1 MWPLLFLIFEFF
13 DWLKPE
19 ITSFAASYQ
28 SFMTLFQ
35 SIIIAIIEGLT
46 EFLPI
51 SSTGHMILA
60 SAAMGIHEDE
70 FVKTFEVFI
79 QLGAILAIALMY
91 IKRFFKSIDIY
102 LKLFAAFVP
111 TAIVGLLAYDFI
123 KGYLFNPIVVS
134 VSLILGG
141 IVLLLIDK
149 KVVNQKSDL
158 AEVEDMTYKS
168 AFFIG
173 LFQCLSMVP
182 GTSRAAATIIGGV
195 FNGLDKK
202 QATEFS
208 FLLAVPTMM
217 AAGGY
222 DLIRSEL
229 SFTSEQIMMLG
240 IGFVIAFIFAWIA
253 VKFFLKYVSTH
264 GFKAFGWYRIA
275 LGILFLIF
283 MWGTDLG

>member
-1 MWPLLFLIFEFF
+1 
-13 DWLKPE
+13 
-19 ITSFAASYQ
+19 
-28 SFMTLFQ
+28 MTLFQ
-35 SIIIAIIEGLT
+35 SILIAVVEGLT

-60 SAAMGIHEDE
+60 STAMGIHEEE

-91 IKRFFKSIDIY
+91 IKRFFRNLTIY
-102 LKLFAAFVP
+102 FKLIIAFLP
-111 TAIVGLLAYDFI
+111 TAVVGLLAYDYI
-123 KGYLFNPIVVS
+123 KAYLFNPIVVS

-141 IVLLLIDK
+141 VILLLIDK
-149 KVVNQKSDL
+149 KVTTQSSSVM
-158 AEVEDMTYKS
+158 EVEAISYKN

-173 LFQCLSMVP
+173 LCQCLSMVP

-208 FLLAVPTMM
+208 FLLAVPTML

-222 DLIRSEL
+222 DLL
-229 SFTSEQIMMLG
+229 KVDLAFTSEQLMLLG
-240 IGFVIAFIFAWIA
+240 IGFVVAFASAWGA
-253 VKFFLKYVSTH
+253 VKLFLTYVSTH
-264 GFKAFGWYRIA
+264 GFTSFGWYRIA
-275 LGILFLIF
+275 LGVLFLVL
-283 MWGTDLG
+283 MWGADL

>member
-1 MWPLLFLIFEFF
+1 
-13 DWLKPE
+13 
-19 ITSFAASYQ
+19 
-28 SFMTLFQ
+28 MTLFE
-35 SIIIAIIEGLT
+35 SILIAIIEGLT

-60 SAAMGIHEDE
+60 STAMGIHEDE

-91 IKRFFKSIDIY
+91 IKRFLRSLTIYFK
-102 LKLFAAFVP
+102 LVTAFLP
-111 TAIVGLLAYDFI
+111 TAVVGLLAYDYI
-123 KGYLFNPIVVS
+123 KAYLFNPVVVS

-141 IVLLLIDK
+141 VVLLFIDK
-149 KVVNQKSDL
+149 KVLQQSTTV
-158 AEVEDMTYKS
+158 AEVEDISYKN

-195 FNGLDKK
+195 FNGLDRK
-202 QATEFS
+202 QAMEFS

-222 DLIRSEL
+222 DLL
-229 SFTSEQIMMLG
+229 KADLAFTSEQLMLLG
-240 IGFVIAFIFAWIA
+240 IGFVVAFASAWVA
-253 VKFFLKYVSTH
+253 VKLFLTYVSSN
-264 GFKAFGWYRIA
+264 GFTAFGWYRIV
-275 LGILFLIF
+275 LGVLFLLF
-283 MWGTDLG
+283 MWGADL

>member
-1 MWPLLFLIFEFF
+1 
-13 DWLKPE
+13 
-19 ITSFAASYQ
+19 
-28 SFMTLFQ
+28 MTFFQ
-35 SIIIAIIEGLT
+35 SILIAIIEGLT

-60 SAAMGIHEDE
+60 STAMGIHEDE

-91 IKRFFKSIDIY
+91 IKRFLRSLTIYFK
-102 LKLFAAFVP
+102 LVTAFLP
-111 TAIVGLLAYDFI
+111 TAVVGLLAYDYI
-123 KGYLFNPIVVS
+123 KAYLFNPVVVS

-141 IVLLLIDK
+141 VVLLFIDK
-149 KVVNQKSDL
+149 KVLQQSTTV
-158 AEVEDMTYKS
+158 AEVEDISYKN

-195 FNGLDKK
+195 FNGLDRK
-202 QATEFS
+202 QAMEFS

-222 DLIRSEL
+222 DLL
-229 SFTSEQIMMLG
+229 KADLAFTSEQLMLLG
-240 IGFVIAFIFAWIA
+240 IGFVVAFASAWVA
-253 VKFFLKYVSTH
+253 VKLFLTYVSSN
-264 GFKAFGWYRIA
+264 GFTAFGWYRIV
-275 LGILFLIF
+275 LGVLFLLF
-283 MWGTDLG
+283 MWGADL

>member
-1 MWPLLFLIFEFF
+1 
-13 DWLKPE
+13 
-19 ITSFAASYQ
+19 
-28 SFMTLFQ
+28 MTLFQ
-35 SIIIAIIEGLT
+35 TIIIAIIEGLT

-60 SAAMGIHEDE
+60 STAMGIHDDE

-91 IKRFFKSIDIY
+91 IKRFFRGLKIY
-102 LKLFAAFVP
+102 FKLLAAFIP
-111 TAIVGLLAYDFI
+111 TAIVGLLAYDII
-123 KGYLFNPIVVS
+123 KGYLFNPVVVS
-134 VSLILGG
+134 ISLVLGG
-141 IVLLLIDK
+141 VILILIDK
-149 KVVNQKSDL
+149 KVVSRESEL
-158 AEVEDMTYKS
+158 SEVEDISYKN

-222 DLIRSEL
+222 DLIKSDL
-229 SFTSEQIMMLG
+229 AFTRDQIILLA
-240 IGFVIAFIFAWIA
+240 IGSGIAFISAWIA
-253 VKFFLKYVSTH
+253 VKLFIRYVSNH
-264 GFKAFGWYRIA
+264 GFTAFGWYRIV
-275 LGILFLIF
+275 LGILFLAL

>member
-1 MWPLLFLIFEFF
+1 
-13 DWLKPE
+13 
-19 ITSFAASYQ
+19 
-28 SFMTLFQ
+28 MTLFQ
-35 SIIIAIIEGLT
+35 SILIAVVEGLT

-60 SAAMGIHEDE
+60 STAMGIHEEE

-91 IKRFFKSIDIY
+91 IKRFFRNLTIY
-102 LKLFAAFVP
+102 FKLITAFLP
-111 TAIVGLLAYDFI
+111 TAVVGLLAYDYI
-123 KGYLFNPIVVS
+123 KAYLFNPIVVS

-141 IVLLLIDK
+141 VILLLIDK
-149 KVVNQKSDL
+149 KVTAQSSSMM
-158 AEVEDMTYKS
+158 EVEAISYKN

-173 LFQCLSMVP
+173 LCQCLSMVP

-208 FLLAVPTMM
+208 FLLAVPTML

-222 DLIRSEL
+222 DLL
-229 SFTSEQIMMLG
+229 KVDLAFTSEQLMLLG
-240 IGFVIAFIFAWIA
+240 IGFVVAFASAWGA
-253 VKFFLKYVSTH
+253 VKLFLTYVSSH
-264 GFKAFGWYRIA
+264 GFTSFGWYRIA
-275 LGILFLIF
+275 LGVLFLVL
-283 MWGTDLG
+283 MWGADL

>member
-1 MWPLLFLIFEFF
+1 
-13 DWLKPE
+13 
-19 ITSFAASYQ
+19 
-28 SFMTLFQ
+28 MTLFQ

-60 SAAMGIHEDE
+60 SAAMGIHDDE

-91 IKRFFKSIDIY
+91 IKRFFRGLKIY
-102 LKLFAAFVP
+102 YKLLAAFIP

-123 KGYLFNPIVVS
+123 KGYLFNPVVVS

-141 IVLLLIDK
+141 VILILIDK
-149 KVVNQKSDL
+149 KVVNQTSEL
-158 AEVEDMTYKS
+158 AEVEDISYRS

-222 DLIRSEL
+222 DLLKSEL
-229 SFTSEQIMMLG
+229 TFTQEQIILLALG
-240 IGFVIAFIFAWIA
+240 SGIAFIAAWIA
-253 VKFFLKYVSTH
+253 VKLFLKFVSNH
-264 GFKAFGWYRIA
+264 GFTAFGWYRIV

-283 MWGTDLG
+283 MWGTELS

>member
-1 MWPLLFLIFEFF
+1 
-13 DWLKPE
+13 
-19 ITSFAASYQ
+19 
-28 SFMTLFQ
+28 MTLFQ

-60 SAAMGIHEDE
+60 SAAMGIHDDE

-91 IKRFFKSIDIY
+91 IKRFFRGLKIY
-102 LKLFAAFVP
+102 YKLLAAFIP

-123 KGYLFNPIVVS
+123 KGYLFNPVVVS

-141 IVLLLIDK
+141 VILILIDK
-149 KVVNQKSDL
+149 KVVNQTSDL
-158 AEVEDMTYKS
+158 AEVEDISYRS

-222 DLIRSEL
+222 DLLKSE
-229 SFTSEQIMMLG
+229 FTFTQEQIILLALG
-240 IGFVIAFIFAWIA
+240 SGIAFISAWFA
-253 VKFFLKYVSTH
+253 VKLFLKFVSNH
-264 GFKAFGWYRIA
+264 GFTAFGWYRIV

>member
-1 MWPLLFLIFEFF
+1 MLKLSTIFPSQVRNDIFA
-13 DWLKPE
+13 PE
-19 ITSFAASYQ
+19 NYSAHQIQKMTIT
-28 SFMTLFQ
+28 Q
-35 SIIIAIIEGLT
+35 SIIIAIIEGIT

-60 SAAMGIHEDE
+60 SAAMGIHDDE

-79 QLGAILAIALMY
+79 QLGAILAIAMMY
-91 IKRFFKSIDIY
+91 IKRFFRGLEIY
-102 LKLFAAFVP
+102 MKLIVAFIP
-111 TAIVGLLAYDFI
+111 TGVIGFLAYDYI
-123 KGYLFNPIVVS
+123 KAYLFNPIVVS

-141 IVLLLIDK
+141 IFLIFIDK
-149 KVVNQKSDL
+149 KVVKSETKL
-158 AEVEDMTYKS
+158 AEVEDMSYKN

-173 LFQCLSMVP
+173 LCQCLSMVP

-222 DLIRSEL
+222 DLLKSDLAFNSDQLI
-229 SFTSEQIMMLG
+229 MLG
-240 IGFVIAFIFAWIA
+240 IGSVVAFISAWIA
-253 VKFFLKYVSTH
+253 VKLFIKYVSSH
-264 GFKAFGWYRIA
+264 GFTVFGYYRIA
-275 LGILFLIF
+275 LGVLFLIF
-283 MWGTDLG
+283 MWGSDLG